1 MNCYKK
7 IWLPL
12 LGIIVLS
19 CGCMS
24 LKQPRNAIEYY
35 TLEYAVPG
43 EDGLE
48 PLPYSIRV
56 QRFSAAPTYN
66 THRIIYR
73 DRSFARNSYTYHQ
86 WRSNPADMVSHFLR
100 RDISE
105 SGLFKAGLPQNS
117 SFSSSHVLE
126 GTVDEFFESDKEET
140 WEAVLTISVTL
151 VAENEA
157 DITQKVLLQKTY
169 RSVRP
174 CEQRNPEALAAAM
187 SRAMGEITPEIMKD
201 VYERLKGGAEEP

>member
-1 MNCYKK
+1 
-7 IWLPL
+7 
-12 LGIIVLS
+12 
-19 CGCMS
+19 MS
-24 LKQPRNAIEYY
+24 LKQPRNVIEYY
-35 TLEYAVPG
+35 TLEYAAPG

-56 QRFSAAPTYN
+56 QRFSAAPAYN

-86 WRSNPADMVSHFLR
+86 WRSNPADMVSYFLR
-100 RDISE
+100 RDIRE

-126 GTVDEFFESDKEET
+126 GTVDEFLESDREET

-151 VAENEA
+151 VTENEP
-157 DITQKVLLQKTY
+157 DITKKVLLQKTY

-174 CEQRNPEALAAAM
+174 CEQKNPEALAAAM
-187 SRAMGEITPEIMKD
+187 SQAMGEISPEIMRD
-201 VYERLKGGAEEP
+201 IYERLKGGVEQPELNNVSSQ